1 MIIISIWRL
10 GLIVLAVLVFL
21 SFRDRTRFDAMPTMV
36 AMDFDYTIVSTHFN
50 GNSLLLMAGLV
61 TLLIYQYVVVFRMK
75 KASDWH
81 SLLFYFAYASLVIS
95 AIILACLI

>member
-1 MIIISIWRL
+1 MIIISSWWL
-10 GLIVLAVLVFL
+10 GLVVLAVLVFW

-36 AMDFDYTIVSTHFN
+36 AMDFGYIIVSTHFH
-50 GNSLLLMAGLV
+50 GNSLLLMVGLV
-61 TLLIYQYVVVFRMK
+61 TLLIYQYVVSFRMK

-81 SLLFYFAYASLVIS
+81 SLLFYFAYASLVVS